1 MGPSRTDAII
11 SAKRSHGTAL
21 HQALADRVRC
31 LKYMDQILPTSTSWG
46 HVRSMVRHALPGFL
60 LPAVVYFLLKPHL
73 GVLIALA
80 VAACLPVVDA
90 VVRKVRRRA
99 QNVMALVFLP
109 MTAVGIALAAMLH
122 SPVFIL
128 AKGGVT
134 SAMMG
139 IAFAI
144 SAFIGRPLTRTMAL
158 HLSSDQKESR
168 TRLAERWAGPEAHAV
183 FCILSIGWGLLMLAI
198 GGQQII
204 LALSASPGLVMLL
217 EPPVH
222 AVATILGIAGSVLYV
237 KRIQRRHPGLALLP
251 ARRAVAVAA

>member
-1 MGPSRTDAII
+1 MGPSRTNAII
-11 SAKRSHGTAL
+11 SAKRSHGTAPY
-21 HQALADRVRC
+21 QALTDRVRC
-31 LKYMDQILPTSTSWG
+31 LKYMENLPISTSWG
-46 HVRSMVRHALPGFL
+46 HVRSMLRHALPGV
-60 LPAVVYFLLKPHL
+60 LPALVYFLMRPHL
-73 GVLIALA
+73 GVMVALA
-80 VAACLPVVDA
+80 VAACLPVIDA
-90 VVRKVRRRA
+90 VVRKLRRRA

-109 MTAVGIALAAMLH
+109 MTAIGIGLAAVLH

-158 HLSSDQKESR
+158 HLSSDRKESR

-237 KRIQRRHPGLALLP
+237 KRIQRRHPGLVLLP
-251 ARRAVAVAA
+251 ARRGVAVAA

>member
-1 MGPSRTDAII
+1 MI
-11 SAKRSHGTAL
+11 
-21 HQALADRVRC
+21 
-31 LKYMDQILPTSTSWG
+31 
-46 HVRSMVRHALPGFL
+46 RHALPGFV
-60 LPAVVYFLLKPHL
+60 LPGLTYFLLRPHL

-90 VVRKVRRRA
+90 VVRKMRGRA

-109 MTAVGIALAAMLH
+109 MTAVGIGLAAMLH

-144 SAFIGRPLTRTMAL
+144 SAFVGRPLTRTMAL
-158 HLSSDQKESR
+158 HLSSDHQESR
-168 TRLAERWAGPEAHAV
+168 SRLAERWAGPEAHAV

-198 GGQQII
+198 GGQQIV
-204 LALSASPGLVMLL
+204 LALSASPSLVMLL

-237 KRIQRRHPGLALLP
+237 RRIQRRHPELALLP
-251 ARRAVAVAA
+251 ARQAVAVAA